1 MDIIQEEINNLVK
14 NDKEFLNNNNI
25 DKDTMNISITKELLD
40 IYNEKSILYKEI
52 NSKLVKR
59 QIRNENFPSEI
70 SENIAKYA
78 LYKYY
83 KIFGSWEVS
92 SGDLVFLNK
101 KVEVKGFMSSGPSS
115 FGPNETWDILCFV
128 DSSKHLNNFF
138 TVYLFNISSIDN
150 KWLNMKV
157 NKKETIKMQSSN
169 KRRPRITFNKIK
181 KHLINDYKIIFQ
193 GTIEEFFE

>member
-1 MDIIQEEINNLVK
+1 MDTIQEEINKLVEI
-14 NDKEFLNNNNI
+14 DKDFISNNKI
-25 DKDTMNISITKELLD
+25 DKDTMNINITKELLD
-40 IYNEKSILYKEI
+40 IYNKKSILYKEI

-70 SENIAKYA
+70 SENITKYA

-83 KIFGSWEVS
+83 KIFGTWEVS

-101 KVEVKGFMSSGPSS
+101 RVEVKGFMSTGPSS

-128 DSSKHLNNFF
+128 DASEHLNNFF
-138 TVYLFNISSIDN
+138 TVYLFNISSSDD
-150 KWLNMKV
+150 KWRNMKV

-169 KRRPRITFNKIK
+169 KRRPRITFDKIK
-181 KHLINDYKIIFQ
+181 EHLINDYKIIFQ